1 MNLNE
6 IQLDY
11 GREDVSEIEK
21 QVSIL
26 DHTDNKKSK
35 ISEIDLSM
43 NADQKSET
51 YFDQTQEGRA
61 HHTKFPPDDKR
72 EP

>member
-1 MNLNE
+1 MIRNDSPQMNLNE
-6 IQLDY
+6 IHLDY

-26 DHTDNKKSK
+26 EHTDNKKSK
-35 ISEIDLSM
+35 ISEIDISI

-51 YFDQTQEGRA
+51 YFD
-61 HHTKFPPDDKR
+61 
-72 EP
+72 